1 MSVTATTVR
10 EYQRI
15 GRRARTPRKQ
25 RGRRK
30 TPKPKSAR
38 KNDNRCPTESE
49 CRESD
54 PATLANP
61 CFASNHAL
69 AVTATS
75 VGATQI
81 RNDVRKRDRQS
92 PSCAQA
98 GLACLVTRP
107 P

>member
-30 TPKPKSAR
+30 TPKAKSAR

-49 CRESD
+49 CRDSD

-61 CFASNHAL
+61 CFARNHAL
-69 AVTATS
+69 AVTPTS
-75 VGATQI
+75 VGVSQI
-81 RNDVRKRDRQS
+81 RNDVRKRRS
-92 PSCAQA
+92 EERRVGKECRS
-98 GLACLVTRP
+98 R
-107 P
+107 